1 MGGGALARELLQ
13 GMALLAVHPFLDD
26 LMHFTPSLTLQL
38 LLCLFSETSALVFL
52 TEKMEPIK
60 ITSLCVYSFTFN

>member
-13 GMALLAVHPFLDD
+13 GMALLAIHPFLDD

-38 LLCLFSETSALVFL
+38 LLCLFSETSVLVFL

-60 ITSLCVYSFTFN
+60 ITSLCIFFYI